1 VSLEL
6 IISPTKSFNF
16 LNISAVASP
25 LFPLSFL
32 GLHIFL
38 KPFHL
43 LPGLAQ
49 KHFHVCGCPREDNMG
64 MLVLCFNALDL
75 LMHGYLLSE
84 DDEESPICRS
94 EEL

>member
-1 VSLEL
+1 
-6 IISPTKSFNF
+6 
-16 LNISAVASP
+16 
-25 LFPLSFL
+25 
-32 GLHIFL
+32 
-38 KPFHL
+38 
-43 LPGLAQ
+43 
-49 KHFHVCGCPREDNMG
+49 MG